1 MLQWLESRWQGIYG
15 GEKWIAA
22 PMKFR
27 ESLMVEPAL
36 GAYDPGRI
44 QVLPE
49 DCTVEIRTRVRQ

>member
-1 MLQWLESRWQGIYG
+1 
-15 GEKWIAA
+15 
-22 PMKFR
+22 MKLW

-49 DCTVEIRTRVRQ
+49 DCTVEIRTRVRQWVEGF